1 MSKICNNVAFTLIEL
16 LIVLGLIMVAS
27 SVMVISTSNNDGLA
41 LKSSQRLISSIA
53 HGARGQAI
61 LNQAKTRIII
71 YADKG
76 VKRDEEKFL
85 RYIGIITQDEK
96 NPKKWNAA
104 TKGTYLSKGIYFIPQ
119 LTRQIN
125 GIGKSQGLKTMRL
138 EYPRIKS
145 QLAGKGEEFY
155 FYEFNQNGT
164 IDNHFVNHWLLIG
177 AGALRP
183 NNYGKLDVSFA
194 DPSKSGLKSGLI
206 FRRVGSTSLV
216 TDPNQIES
224 MIRREK
230 DPLKN

>member
-1 MSKICNNVAFTLIEL
+1 MSRIRFSAAFTLIEL

-27 SVMVISTSNNDGLA
+27 SVMVISTNNNDGLA
-41 LKSSQRLISSIA
+41 LKSSQRLVSSIA

-71 YADKG
+71 YADQSLE
-76 VKRDEEKFL
+76 RDEEKYL
-85 RYIGIITQDEK
+85 RFIGIITQDEN

-104 TKGTYLSKGIYFIPQ
+104 TKGSYLSKGIYFIPD

-125 GIGKSQGLKTMRL
+125 GIRKSQGLKKMRL

-145 QLAGKGEEFY
+145 QLAGRGEEY
-155 FYEFNQNGT
+155 YYYEFNQNGT
-164 IDNHFVNHWLLIG
+164 IENHFINHWLLVG

-183 NNYGKLDVSFA
+183 NNGGKLDVSFA

-206 FRRVGSTSLV
+206 FRRVGSTSLI
-216 TDPNQIES
+216 TDPNDIEL
-224 MIRREK
+224 MIRKEK
-230 DPLKN
+230 HLLKN